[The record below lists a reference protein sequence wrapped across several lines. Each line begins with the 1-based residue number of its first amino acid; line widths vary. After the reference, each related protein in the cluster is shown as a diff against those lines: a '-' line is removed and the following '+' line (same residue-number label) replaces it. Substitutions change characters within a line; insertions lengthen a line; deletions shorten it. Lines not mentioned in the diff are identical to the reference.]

1 METRRRTVVVGISG
15 VSNGG
20 KTTLASRLEKDIP
33 NSYNISQ
40 DTYFVEEED
49 VLIDEKTGYERWD
62 DLTAMNMDEM
72 MKDVNDWITN
82 PQKFC
87 PEIPSDQSKHPV
99 HVLIIE
105 GILIFNYRPLLPLFD
120 LKYFLTLPFE
130 EAKRRRSQRVYIP
143 PDPPGMFDE
152 YVWRMYLENKKE
164 LENEMKVDMVYLDG
178 TKNPDENYNKIK
190 EDLLTLINSA
200 EKS

>member
-105 GILIFNYRPLLPLFD
+105 GILIFNYR
-120 LKYFLTLPFE
+120 
-130 EAKRRRSQRVYIP
+130 QRVYIP